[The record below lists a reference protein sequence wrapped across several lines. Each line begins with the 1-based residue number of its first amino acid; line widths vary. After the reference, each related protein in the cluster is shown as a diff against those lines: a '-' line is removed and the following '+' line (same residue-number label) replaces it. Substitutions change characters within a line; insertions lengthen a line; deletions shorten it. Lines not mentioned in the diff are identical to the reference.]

1 MIVTPGALFEVLS
14 DSLATFKGNSDRQAL
29 FRLREGGESGR
40 GRQKDE
46 GHGLEELALSIVV
59 ECCSPAVKTTGC
71 PTRDLPDNRLV
82 IVAKQGYAVHK
93 KHVIWGRSDHALSA
107 LTLLFGVRI
116 FLSYLYHAWVL
127 HFCLLYGLVPG
138 IDMTI
143 LHLQAMLWTLPQLA
157 SDQPRRDASL
167 GPRAGR
173 GACWQRSMKSFEFV
187 HLSLY
192 RLHLRSGLLSSRS
205 T

>member
-29 FRLREGGESGR
+29 FRLSEGGESGR

-46 GHGLEELALSIVV
+46 GHGLEELALSILV
-59 ECCSPAVKTTGC
+59 ECCSPAGETTVC
-71 PTRDLPDNRLV
+71 PTRDLPDNRLF
-82 IVAKQGYAVHK
+82 IVAKPGYAVHK
-93 KHVIWGRSDHALSA
+93 KHVIRGRSDHALSA

-143 LHLQAMLWTLPQLA
+143 LHLQAML
-157 SDQPRRDASL
+157 
-167 GPRAGR
+167 
-173 GACWQRSMKSFEFV
+173 
-187 HLSLY
+187 
-192 RLHLRSGLLSSRS
+192 
-205 T
+205 